1 MKFIKLREKLNKAV
15 FIDRDGTINKEAGY
29 ISSINKLRLLP
40 KTALAIKLLNQAD
53 YKVVVIS
60 NQSGIARGF
69 LTEIDLKK
77 IHRELAL
84 RLKRRGAI
92 LDKIYYCPH
101 HPEDNCNCRKP
112 KVGLLKRAARE
123 LNLNL
128 SQSFMIGDKLSD
140 IKSGINF
147 GIKAILVFTGYGK
160 EEYKTAQKE
169 KIKLDY
175 TALNLYEAVRYI
187 LNKGK

>member
-1 MKFIKLREKLNKAV
+1 MNKAV

-40 KTALAIKLLNQAD
+40 KAALAIKLLNQAN

-69 LTEIDLKK
+69 LTEIDLRK
-77 IHRELAL
+77 IHQELVL
-84 RLKRRGAI
+84 RLKRKGAV

-101 HPEDNCNCRKP
+101 HPKDNCNCRKP
-112 KVGLLKRAARE
+112 KTELLKRATRE

-128 SQSFMIGDKLSD
+128 SQSFIIGDKLSD
-140 IKSGINF
+140 IKLGKNF

-160 EEYKTAQKE
+160 EEYKIAQKE
-169 KIKLDY
+169 QIKLDY
-175 TALNLYEAVRYI
+175 TALNLYEAVQYI
-187 LNKGK
+187 LTQKM